1 MLSNSL
7 RDSFRTTYLYIV
19 QKGSRNDIRTNYI
32 FEHLFQTV
40 FSCFNSSQLKPR
52 DLVCHLAQMK
62 AKLGTILNQHLY
74 TVKTL
79 CSYLSISRATLYRL
93 IQQGKI
99 EPIHIG
105 SSTRFTESEVDRFL
119 TRQLRQARI
128 QEVGFDVVR

>member
-1 MLSNSL
+1 MLSDSL
-7 RDSFRTTYLYIV
+7 SDSYRTTYLYIV
-19 QKGSRNDIRTNYI
+19 QKATRINRPKRL
-32 FEHLFQTV
+32 FEQMFQTI

-52 DLVCHLAQMK
+52 NLVCHLERMSK
-62 AKLGTILNQHLY
+62 KLGTILNQHLY

-119 TRQLRQARI
+119 TRQLKQARI
-128 QEVGFDVVR
+128 QEVGF

>member
-1 MLSNSL
+1 MLSDSL
-7 RDSFRTTYLYIV
+7 SDSFRTTYLYIM
-19 QKGSRNDIRTNYI
+19 QKATRINGPKRL
-32 FEHLFQTV
+32 FEQMFQTV
-40 FSCFNSSQLKPR
+40 FSCFKSSQLKPR
-52 DLVCHLAQMK
+52 DLVCHLNQMK
-62 AKLGTILNQHLY
+62 AKIGTILNQHLY

-119 TRQLRQARI
+119 TRQLKQARI
-128 QEVGFDVVR
+128 QEVGF